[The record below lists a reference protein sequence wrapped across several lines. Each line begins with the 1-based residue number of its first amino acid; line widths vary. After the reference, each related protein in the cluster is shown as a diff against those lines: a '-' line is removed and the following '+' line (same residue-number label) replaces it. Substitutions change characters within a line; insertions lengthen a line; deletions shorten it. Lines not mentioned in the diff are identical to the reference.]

1 VTTDTR
7 QGHYRLED
15 ARQAFEFD
23 GELIAGPRDNRID
36 PKTGLRRPRY
46 MVATLY
52 LTDGGTFVLQ
62 RVQHSD
68 VYHDLTG
75 RCDPEGRVSRFWIRT
90 PIRDLDASAVPCP
103 VANAKLPRRQRCAP
117 PLRSERAGITVQCER
132 PRPRIDQLPGWG
144 SLIQVV
150 SQARHMRDGGR
161 VSVVVTELL
170 EALLL
175 EAEEN
180 IGLQTGPK
188 PVTRIA

>member
-7 QGHYRLED
+7 QGHYRVED
-15 ARQAFEFD
+15 AWQAFEFD
-23 GELIAGPRDNRID
+23 GELIAGPLDNRID

-52 LTDGGTFVLQ
+52 LTDGGVFMLH
-62 RVQHSD
+62 RVQYSD

-75 RCDPEGRVSRFWIRT
+75 RCDPEGRSSRFWIRT
-90 PIRDLDASAVPCP
+90 PIRDLDASAVPCS
-103 VANAKLPRRQRCAP
+103 VANANSPRRARCDP
-117 PLRSERAGITVQCER
+117 PLRSQRAGVLVRCER
-132 PRPRIDQLPGWG
+132 PRPRIDQLPSWG
-144 SLIQVV
+144 SLIQLT
-150 SQARHMRDGGR
+150 SQARHQRDGGR

-175 EAEEN
+175 EAEQI
-180 IGLQTGPK
+180 IGPQQGPK